1 MELFIA
7 VLAKLFSVVNPLG
20 AVPLFLA
27 LTAGYSRQERRRT
40 ILHTSIYF
48 TLILLAFFF
57 GGSYILGFFGLN
69 INALRIAGGLVILHS
84 GFSLL
89 NDHFAQNRGMSDEI
103 QQEAMQKSDI
113 SFSPLAM
120 PMLSGPGSISLLIAL
135 FSENESWPSRWI
147 ITAVIGLMGLIVF
160 AILMMAPYLRR
171 VLGAAGLK
179 AGARI
184 MGFIVMAIGVQSI
197 ILGVDALVNLK

>member
-27 LTAGYSRQERRRT
+27 LTTNYNRQERRKT
-40 ILHTSIYF
+40 ILYTSIYF

-69 INALRIAGGLVILHS
+69 INALRIAGGLVILNS

-89 NDHFAQNRGMSDEI
+89 NDQFAQNRGLNDEI
-103 QQEAMQKSDI
+103 QEEAMTKSDI

-135 FSENESWPSRWI
+135 FSEHNDWPSRWI
-147 ITAVIGLMGLIVF
+147 ITAVIFVTGIIVF
-160 AILMMAPYLRR
+160 AILIAAPYLRR
-171 VLGAAGLK
+171 VLGVAGLK

-197 ILGVDALVNLK
+197 ILGVEALVKL